1 MINCIKQENV
11 VTEYSKVNEN
21 TENLEPDNSTEVE
34 STEIRTNA
42 VQQEIVTEQYK
53 VSSKKNPGAKTQK
66 ETQSTEKNT
75 IKKYFNTKSTI

>member
-34 STEIRTNA
+34 SIEIRTNA
-42 VQQEIVTEQYK
+42 VQQEIVTEQYE
-53 VSSKKNPGAKTQK
+53 VSSKKNP
-66 ETQSTEKNT
+66 
-75 IKKYFNTKSTI
+75 